1 MNDEEDPFKG
11 LEDDDVE
18 EYPVQTLGADL
29 SILKKRFADQTDAD
43 ISLDEYANFDIKV
56 STSNGK
62 LTNAEI
68 IAEVTGTQEDNSDNK
83 ESDNREGEPIVKP
96 GIEEVP
102 KAIGILK
109 DFSLYSNFGEAMMRS
124 FKKFNFNVEKEY
136 VFNKKQ
142 TLISDFFLKQ

>member
-11 LEDDDVE
+11 FEDDDVE

-29 SILKKRFADQTDAD
+29 SILKERFADQTDAD
-43 ISLDEYANFDIKV
+43 ISLDEYVNFDIKV

-68 IAEVTGTQEDNSDNK
+68 IAEVTGTQEDNSDNE
-83 ESDNREGEPIVKP
+83 ESDNREGEPIIKP
-96 GIEEVP
+96 GIEEVR